1 MYAGFITTKR
11 VTKRVGVHQR
21 FDSAA
26 YRMVMPYLAPGRFP
40 AIKQILHFE
49 GYHGPDGLKVKTPVN
64 PSHFYD
70 PVTDVGE
77 LPGLI
82 AMHYKGLVQALMAED
97 HIKAAFE
104 AAWLAHYVADG
115 MTPAHHFPFEE
126 KMAELRD
133 GQLVAT
139 TVAGKVLA
147 MSENDT
153 YIQAVKK
160 GWQVWGPKGLFSTHH
175 NFEIGIAFALIRFTH
190 PGKLDERLLMRAR
203 RIGPVEFFKL
213 EAREIAQ
220 LKLYERFYA
229 EGWNADIAGIVKTVI
244 APKASMAIGVIWLL
258 AMLEAEQREVMGYGT
273 HFQR

>member
-1 MYAGFITTKR
+1 MYAGFITPKR

-26 YRMVMPYLAPGRFP
+26 YRMILPYLAPNRFP
-40 AIKQILHFE
+40 TIKQILHFE

-77 LPGLI
+77 LPELI
-82 AMHYKGLVQALMAED
+82 DMHYRSLVEALVAD
-97 HIKAAFE
+97 DQIKAAFE

-126 KMAELRD
+126 RMAELRD

-147 MSENDT
+147 MNENDT
-153 YIQAVKK
+153 AIQAVKK
-160 GWQVWGPKGLFSTHH
+160 GWQIWGPKGLFSTHH

-190 PGKLDERLLMRAR
+190 PGELDERLVVLAR
-203 RIGPVEFFKL
+203 RLGPVEFFKM

-220 LKLYERFYA
+220 LKLYDRFYA

-244 APKASMAIGVIWLL
+244 APKTSAAIGVIWLL
-258 AMLEAEQREVMGYGT
+258 AMLEAEQTEVIRHAEAG
-273 HFQR
+273 

>member
-1 MYAGFITTKR
+1 LYAGFITTKR
-11 VTKRVGVHQR
+11 VTKKVGVHQR

-26 YRMVMPYLAPGRFP
+26 YRMIMPYLAPNRFP
-40 AIKQILHFE
+40 TIKQILHFE
-49 GYHGPDGLKVKTPVN
+49 GYHGPDGLKVKTPIN

-70 PVTDVGE
+70 PVQDIGE

-82 AMHYKGLVQALMAED
+82 NMHYRGLVKALVAD
-97 HIKAAFE
+97 DQIKASFE

-147 MSENDT
+147 MGEDDT
-153 YIQAVKK
+153 YLQAVKK

-190 PGKLDERLLMRAR
+190 PGKLDERTLVRAR
-203 RIGPVEFFKL
+203 RVGPVEFFKL

-220 LKLYERFYA
+220 LNLYERFYA
-229 EGWNADIAGIVKTVI
+229 EGWNADIAGIVKNVI
-244 APKASMAIGVIWLL
+244 APKTSTAIGIIWLL
-258 AMLEAEQREVMGYGT
+258 AMLEAEQREVML
-273 HFQR
+273 HVENFQR